1 MRPLIVLAAL
11 ALTVPTAV
19 PHLHAVQ
26 EAPLPDFGTFAAE
39 VKTRLQTDS
48 ARQSGYVFTERRV
61 EQKLDGSGR
70 VREERVKVYEVYPPL
85 PGEEPYRRL
94 IEEDGRPVPA
104 AALEKRDR
112 EQQKKAEKYARD
124 AARQTRAGYE
134 KAQRA
139 YDKVM
144 RERSDDIDDIFNVF
158 DVRMIGRER
167 IGGHG
172 TIAFTLTP
180 RAGARPRTDSG
191 RMMRHFTARAWIS
204 ETEFELVRVEVEAV
218 DNVSFGLGLLARL
231 HKGATAT
238 YERRKVNGEAW
249 LPARV
254 TYTGSGRVLLVRRL
268 RLGGY
273 SEFSNY
279 RRFSVDTTTT
289 IGDPSEWPS
298 SPD

>member
-39 VKTRLQTDS
+39 VKARLQTDS

-70 VREERVKVYEVYPPL
+70 VREEQVKVYEVYPPL

-124 AARQTRAGYE
+124 ATRQTRAGYE

-139 YDKVM
+139 YDKAM

-158 DVRMIGRER
+158 DVRMIGREP

-218 DNVSFGLGLLARL
+218 NNVSFGLGLLARL

-254 TYTGSGRVLLVRRL
+254 TYAGSGRVLLVRRL